1 MAGVGSVRL
10 ARSET
15 ASPRT
20 AAAFDWVVI
29 VLSAWLTLGAH
40 LDAWAHIN
48 IPGLE
53 TFFTPWHAV
62 LYSGYLSLA
71 AFLTGSAIR
80 NRAAGVPWGRVLP
93 GGYLLSLLGVAIF
106 AASGLGDMVW
116 HQIFGIEDNLDA
128 LMSPTHLGLA
138 VGAGLIVSGP
148 LRAARVRG
156 DTGGD
161 LLGRLPYVLSLT
173 FLITLLAYMTQWAH
187 PFGFVWAYER
197 LRPEDPRLVF
207 PRQAMTVLSIL
218 LQSGILMGV
227 LLPEVRRRALPAG
240 SLTVVF
246 GLSGVLMTLMRAK
259 FLPTGPYL
267 LIGVAALAGIVGDL
281 LLWRLRPS
289 EVRPTAFR
297 VFAFAVPAMLSG
309 VYFLALVLAGG
320 IWWSVHLA
328 TGTVALAGIAGWLL
342 SYLVLPPEPSSTA
355 STPTSP
361 SSS

>member
-1 MAGVGSVRL
+1 MARVGSVRL
-10 ARSET
+10 AASEG
-15 ASPRT
+15 AWPRT
-20 AAAFDWVVI
+20 VVAFDWVVV

-80 NRAAGVPWGRVLP
+80 NRAAGAPWTRVLP
-93 GGYLLSLLGVAIF
+93 GGYVLSLLGVVIF
-106 AASGLGDMVW
+106 AASGVGDMVW
-116 HQIFGIEDNLDA
+116 HVLFGIEDSLDA

-138 VGAGLIVSGP
+138 VGAGLMVSGP

-156 DTGGD
+156 AGGD
-161 LLGRLPYVLSLT
+161 LLGRLPYVLSLA
-173 FLITLLAYMTQWAH
+173 FLIALLAYMTQWAH
-187 PFGFVWAYER
+187 PLGFIWAYER
-197 LRPEDPRLVF
+197 LRPDDPRLVF
-207 PRQAMTVLSIL
+207 PRQAMTVLSVL

-227 LLPEVRRRALPAG
+227 LLPEVRRRALPVG
-240 SLTVVF
+240 SLTVVL

-267 LIGVAALAGIVGDL
+267 LIGVAVLAGIVGDL

-289 EVRPTAFR
+289 DARPTAFR
-297 VFAFAVPAMLSG
+297 VFAFAVPAILSG
-309 VYFLALVLAGG
+309 TYFLALVLAGG

-328 TGTVALAGIAGWLL
+328 TGTVALAGIVGWLL